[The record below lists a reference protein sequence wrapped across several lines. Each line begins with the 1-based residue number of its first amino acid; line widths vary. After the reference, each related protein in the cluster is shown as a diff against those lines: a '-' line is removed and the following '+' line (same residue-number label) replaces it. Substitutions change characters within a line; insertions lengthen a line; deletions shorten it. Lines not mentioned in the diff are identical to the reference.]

1 MKSRD
6 ENNKMAQNFKIP
18 WDACFKDHLFFHRF
32 VLLNSLS
39 INSFLKAL
47 RSISFVPQVLWGS
60 SYSGYTWLL
69 RAKYERISVSSL
81 CSVIAQIRADVKLQ
95 CPHSCFLLVR
105 FTTSLR
111 RRVTGRGLDWS

>member
-47 RSISFVPQVLWGS
+47 RSISFVPPGAVGVIL
-60 SYSGYTWLL
+60 SGYAWLL
-69 RAKYERISVSSL
+69 S
-81 CSVIAQIRADVKLQ
+81 QI
-95 CPHSCFLLVR
+95 
-105 FTTSLR
+105 
-111 RRVTGRGLDWS
+111 